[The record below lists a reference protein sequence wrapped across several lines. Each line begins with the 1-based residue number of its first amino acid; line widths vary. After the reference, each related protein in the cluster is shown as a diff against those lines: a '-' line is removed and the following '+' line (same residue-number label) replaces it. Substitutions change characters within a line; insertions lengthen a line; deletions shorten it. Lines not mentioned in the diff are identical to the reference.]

1 MEAAKSTLP
10 RFIQVY
16 MEIYICCTFHYFHT
30 TTDILSEA
38 LSLLDSMLV
47 ATFETEFDQS
57 KVLAVAYSRYKRA
70 LGHNL

>member
-30 TTDILSEA
+30 TDILSEA
-38 LSLLDSMLV
+38 LSLLDSMLVV

-57 KVLAVAYSRYKRA
+57 KVLAVAYSK
-70 LGHNL
+70 LSTKGH